1 MNGQRLVDRLLANV
15 GIIVWSGTMACLFGT
30 GWNINRFPI
39 RERITHFRETLVIG
53 ILFFVIFLLLAM
65 IYGAFTISVLRST
78 QLALNQILSLFI
90 TDFVMY
96 CSISLFRGNW
106 NGRYLWLVFPLQ
118 CIVAVLFSRITE
130 KLYFC
135 RNNPQKTVII
145 DDAHKG
151 IRQIIHDHGLDRK
164 FNVVREVTVDEFL
177 RSKDSILS
185 EADVFFTSGMHSHD
199 RNTIIKYCVEKNKEA
214 YVIPLIG
221 DMIMS
226 SASPVHMLH
235 IPVFRIERYH
245 PTLLYFAG
253 KRIFDIF
260 VSASALIILF
270 PVMAVISAAIWLHDK
285 GPVFYRQ
292 CRLTRD
298 GKEFYILKFRSM
310 RTDAEKDG
318 IARLSTGTADDRIT
332 PVGRVIRKIRADELP
347 QLINILKGDM
357 SVVGPRPER
366 PEIAADYETRM
377 PEFRLRL
384 QVKAG
389 LTGYAQVYGRYNS
402 TPYDKLLMDLN
413 YIAHPGLIRDFGL
426 CLATIR
432 VLLEPE
438 STAGIEEGTTADPGG
453 KDIYGEADVVS
464 DTTEGINKEDK
475 EKDMQKCSQFSS
487 RVE

>member
-78 QLALNQILSLFI
+78 QLALNQ
-90 TDFVMY
+90 M
-96 CSISLFRGNW
+96 
-106 NGRYLWLVFPLQ
+106 LVFPLQ

-130 KLYFC
+130 RLYFC

-151 IRQIIHDHGLDRK
+151 IRQMIHDRGLDRK
-164 FNVVREVTVDEFL
+164 YNVVREVTVDEFL
-177 RSKDSILS
+177 QSKDSILS
-185 EADVFFTSGMHSHD
+185 AAEVFFTSGMHSHD
-199 RNTIIKYCVEKNKEA
+199 RNTIIKYCVEKDKEA

-260 VSASALIILF
+260 FSAAALILLS
-270 PVMAVISAAIWLHDK
+270 PAMAVISAMIWLHDK

-292 CRLTRD
+292 RRLT
-298 GKEFYILKFRSM
+298 
-310 RTDAEKDG
+310 
-318 IARLSTGTADDRIT
+318 TGTADDRIT

-357 SVVGPRPER
+357 SIVGPRPER

-438 STAGIEEGTTADPGG
+438 STAGIEEGTTSDT
-453 KDIYGEADVVS
+453 DTELIHEQADVVS

>member
-1 MNGQRLVDRLLANV
+1 
-15 GIIVWSGTMACLFGT
+15 
-30 GWNINRFPI
+30 
-39 RERITHFRETLVIG
+39 
-53 ILFFVIFLLLAM
+53 
-65 IYGAFTISVLRST
+65 
-78 QLALNQILSLFI
+78 
-90 TDFVMY
+90 
-96 CSISLFRGNW
+96 
-106 NGRYLWLVFPLQ
+106 
-118 CIVAVLFSRITE
+118 
-130 KLYFC
+130 
-135 RNNPQKTVII
+135 
-145 DDAHKG
+145 
-151 IRQIIHDHGLDRK
+151 
-164 FNVVREVTVDEFL
+164 
-177 RSKDSILS
+177 
-185 EADVFFTSGMHSHD
+185 
-199 RNTIIKYCVEKNKEA
+199 
-214 YVIPLIG
+214 
-221 DMIMS
+221 MIMS

-235 IPVFRIERYH
+235 IPVFRVERYH

-260 VSASALIILF
+260 FSAAALILLS
-270 PVMAVISAAIWLHDK
+270 PAMAVISAMIWLHDK

-292 CRLTRD
+292 RRLTKD

-438 STAGIEEGTTADPGG
+438 STAGIEEGTTADT
-453 KDIYGEADVVS
+453 DTELIHEQADVVS